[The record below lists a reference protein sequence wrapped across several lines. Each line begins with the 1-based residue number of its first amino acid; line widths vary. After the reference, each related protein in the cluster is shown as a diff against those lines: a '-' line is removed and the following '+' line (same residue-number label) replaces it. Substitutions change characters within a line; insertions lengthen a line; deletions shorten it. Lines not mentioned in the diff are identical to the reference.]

1 MSSAGDVHLTT
12 KGCRVATPVGFLGGI
27 SFLPPRVVRAG
38 CTIDDV
44 PDPDRS
50 VRTGVLVVRG
60 GMYSVEHA
68 TRPKTGGTTLTNI
81 RIPDILAPAIERA
94 FDRLNGLPDATEA
107 AHILSLLS
115 DLDAI

>member
-12 KGCRVATPVGFLGGI
+12 KGCRVATPVGFTGGI
-27 SFLPPRVVRAG
+27 SFLPPCAVRAG
-38 CTIDDV
+38 CTIVDA
-44 PDPDRS
+44 PDPNRS
-50 VRTGVLVVRG
+50 LRTGVLVVRG

-68 TRPKTGGTTLTNI
+68 TRPKTGGTTLNI
-81 RIPDILAPAIERA
+81 IRTPDILAPVIECA
-94 FDRLNGLPDATEA
+94 FDRLNGLPEATEA